1 MKFIME
7 NWRKFS
13 NLNEQANT
21 QLIRRLQDFRE
32 TAARQNKWDLVDACH
47 DLLEKDSRGISNF
60 VRFGKELQS
69 AFASS
74 SPGEMLNVA
83 VNAIK
88 SCHKKL
94 KADIDNDGIPDK
106 RELSRQG

>member
-47 DLLEKDSRGISNF
+47 DLLEKDGPDF
-60 VRFGKELQS
+60 VRFGEKLQS
-69 AFASS
+69 AFASFK
-74 SPGEMLNVA
+74 PGDELLNVT

-88 SCHKKL
+88 SCHREL
-94 KADIDNDGIPDK
+94 KSDIDNDGIPDK

>member
-1 MKFIME
+1 ME

-106 RELSRQG
+106 RELSRQS

>member
-1 MKFIME
+1 MKLMME

-21 QLIRRLQDFRE
+21 QLITRLQDFRAS
-32 TAARQNKWDLVDACH
+32 AARQERWDLVDACH
-47 DLLEKDSRGISNF
+47 DLLEKDSRGVSNF
-60 VRFGKELQS
+60 VRFEEELQS

-74 SPGEMLNVA
+74 NPGEMLNVT
-83 VNAIK
+83 VNAIR

>member
-1 MKFIME
+1 ME

-47 DLLEKDSRGISNF
+47 DLLEKDGPDF
-60 VRFGKELQS
+60 ARFGEELQS

-74 SPGEMLNVA
+74 NAGEILNVTA
-83 VNAIK
+83 STIK
-88 SCHKKL
+88 SCHQEL
-94 KADIDNDGIPDK
+94 KADTDNDGIPDK
-106 RELSRQG
+106 RELSRQS

>member
-1 MKFIME
+1 VKLIME

-13 NLNEQANT
+13 RLNEQANT

-47 DLLEKDSRGISNF
+47 DLLEKDGPNF
-60 VRFGKELQS
+60 VRFGEKLQS

-74 SPGEMLNVA
+74 SPGEMLNVT

-88 SCHKKL
+88 SCHQEL